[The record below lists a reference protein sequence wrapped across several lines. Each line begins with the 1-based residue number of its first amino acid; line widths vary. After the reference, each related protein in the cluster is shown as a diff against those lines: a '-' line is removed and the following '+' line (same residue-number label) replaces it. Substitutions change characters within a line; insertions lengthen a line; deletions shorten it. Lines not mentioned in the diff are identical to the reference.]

1 MIHLKKIKLII
12 LLLFL
17 FLIYIP
23 EINAQKENDQY
34 EMVIAEI
41 EETIKIFLLEFP
53 GISIAIGHN
62 GSVVWSNN
70 FGYANLE
77 YKIPVSNKT
86 KFRVYSI
93 AKTWTA
99 TATIILA
106 ERGLLNI
113 YAPVQN
119 YVPSFPQKEYTITP
133 YQLATHTSGIRHYKD
148 ESESINCAVCETV
161 EEALVFF
168 KEDSLLFEPGSKTL
182 YSSWGYVL
190 LSAVI
195 ENVSKENYLDF
206 MQSEIFDFVDMSNT
220 VYDNPESIISNRS
233 GIYTK
238 DKNGKFKNIICS
250 NPTCKWGAG
259 GFLST
264 AEDVA
269 EFTIALLSG
278 EIISQDFAKTILN
291 PDKNGISIVNG
302 EGAGGRAQIW
312 TDINKNLVIIFVGN
326 AQGQNLKIQ
335 SFAEKISSLL

>member
-1 MIHLKKIKLII
+1 MKKLKLII

-17 FLIYIP
+17 FLINIP
-23 EINAQKENDQY
+23 EINAQRENDQY
-34 EMVIAEI
+34 EIAIAEI
-41 EETIKIFLLEFP
+41 KETIKLFLLEFP

-62 GSVVWSNN
+62 GSIVWSNN

-86 KFRVYSI
+86 KYRVYSI

-99 TATIILA
+99 TATIVLA

-148 ESESINCAVCETV
+148 ESESINCAVCKTV

-168 KEDSLLFEPGSKTL
+168 KDDSLLFEPGSKTL

-206 MQSEIFDFVDMSNT
+206 MQSEIFNFVGMPNT

-264 AEDVA
+264 AEDITK
-269 EFTIALLSG
+269 FTIALLSG
-278 EIISQDFAKTILN
+278 EIINKNFVKIILKT
-291 PDKNGISIVNG
+291 DKNGISVLNG
-302 EGAGGRAQIW
+302 EGAGGRAQVW
-312 TDINKNLVIIFVGN
+312 ADINKNLVIVFVGN
-326 AQGQNLKIQ
+326 AQGQNVKIQ
-335 SFAEKISSLL
+335 NLAEKISSLL